1 MNAILIKSTEHD
13 QRMANLIKAMVV
25 GPVGLAAAKE
35 MRFFDEMGHP
45 DLHGKDHTHWLQIK
59 TRL

>member
-25 GPVGLAAAKE
+25 GPVGLSLI
-35 MRFFDEMGHP
+35 H
-45 DLHGKDHTHWLQIK
+45 I
-59 TRL
+59 